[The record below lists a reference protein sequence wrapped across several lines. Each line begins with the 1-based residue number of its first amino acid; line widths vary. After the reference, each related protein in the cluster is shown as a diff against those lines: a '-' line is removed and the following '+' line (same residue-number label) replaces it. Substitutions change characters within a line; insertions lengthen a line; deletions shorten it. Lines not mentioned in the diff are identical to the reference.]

1 MISYTQIAKKPQE
14 WAVEHEGRTGK
25 VKKSGSSVRGIRWY
39 LFVPDQLPG
48 IPFRSRR
55 AAFRYFE
62 DGTKFSPRPVYNRSG
77 RNKGARI
84 R

>member
-1 MISYTQIAKKPQE
+1 MITYTLIARKPTE
-14 WAVEHEGRTGK
+14 WRVEHEGRIGK
-25 VKKSGSSVRGIRWY
+25 VRKGSYVRGVRWF
-39 LFVPDQLPG
+39 LFTEDQLPG

-62 DGTKFSPRPVYNRSG
+62 DGTKFEPRPVYARTG
-77 RNKGARI
+77 RNKGARL